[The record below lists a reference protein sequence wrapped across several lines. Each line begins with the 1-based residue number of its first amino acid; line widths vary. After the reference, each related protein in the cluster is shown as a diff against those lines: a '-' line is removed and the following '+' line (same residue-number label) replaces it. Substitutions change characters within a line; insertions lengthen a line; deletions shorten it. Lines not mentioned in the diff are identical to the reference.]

1 MDVDASI
8 EQVTGILVR
17 EGLRYQ
23 MSEDRRTYRLLF
35 GSAAVFIDFDT
46 WQDDGVVI
54 TVHSPVLQDI
64 DPESAGAAQALN
76 LLNELNRSF
85 FFVKFTFR
93 DGILI
98 ARYDLLGDTLQA
110 VELVNALYEIAGAAD
125 RLDDELAETLGGK
138 PYEAKLSEWTGGLE
152 RRSVRPN
159 RSNVRSTRAGSG
171 GWSGQA
177 RMSSRF
183 TRANDERDDVGDAG
197 LAPMVRTLSANGV
210 PST

>member
-1 MDVDASI
+1 MDVEASI

-17 EGLRYQ
+17 EGLRY
-23 MSEDRRTYRLLF
+23 STTEDGRTYRLLF

-64 DPESAGAAQALN
+64 HPESAGAAQALN

-138 PYEAKLSEWTGGLE
+138 PYEMKLGEW
-152 RRSVRPN
+152 
-159 RSNVRSTRAGSG
+159 
-171 GWSGQA
+171 
-177 RMSSRF
+177 SSRL
-183 TRANDERDDVGDAG
+183 DD
-197 LAPMVRTLSANGV
+197 
-210 PST
+210 

>member
-1 MDVDASI
+1 MIGMDVPASI

-23 MSEDRRTYRLLF
+23 VSADGETYRLLF

-46 WQDDGVVI
+46 WQDDSVVI

-64 DPESAGAAQALN
+64 HPESAGAAQALN

-98 ARYDLLGDTLQA
+98 ARYDLLGETLQA
-110 VELVNALYEIAGAAD
+110 GELVNALYEIAGAAD
-125 RLDDELAETLGGK
+125 RLDDELAGLLGGI
-138 PYEAKLSEWTGGLE
+138 PYERKLEEWGSSG
-152 RRSVRPN
+152 SG
-159 RSNVRSTRAGSG
+159 AGS
-171 GWSGQA
+171 
-177 RMSSRF
+177 
-183 TRANDERDDVGDAG
+183 
-197 LAPMVRTLSANGV
+197 
-210 PST
+210 

>member
-17 EGLRYQ
+17 DGLRYQ
-23 MSEDRRTYRLLF
+23 MSEDGRTYRLLF
-35 GSAAVFIDFDT
+35 GSAAVFIDFDA

-54 TVHSPVLQDI
+54 SVHSPVLQDI

-76 LLNELNRSF
+76 LLNDLNRSF

-125 RLDDELAETLGGK
+125 RLDDELSHTLGGK
-138 PYEAKLSEWTGGLE
+138 PYESKLEEW
-152 RRSVRPN
+152 SQN
-159 RSNVRSTRAGSG
+159 
-171 GWSGQA
+171 
-177 RMSSRF
+177 
-183 TRANDERDDVGDAG
+183 GD
-197 LAPMVRTLSANGV
+197 
-210 PST
+210 

>member
-1 MDVDASI
+1 MAPMDVDASI

-23 MSEDRRTYRLLF
+23 MSADGRTYRLLF
-35 GSAAVFIDFDT
+35 GSAAVFIDFDD
-46 WQDDGVVI
+46 WQDDSVVI

-93 DGILI
+93 DGILV
-98 ARYDLLGDTLQA
+98 ARYDLLGTTLQA

-125 RLDDELAETLGGK
+125 RLDDELAGLLGGK
-138 PYEAKLSEWTGGLE
+138 AYERKLEEWTGG
-152 RRSVRPN
+152 
-159 RSNVRSTRAGSG
+159 G
-171 GWSGQA
+171 
-177 RMSSRF
+177 
-183 TRANDERDDVGDAG
+183 
-197 LAPMVRTLSANGV
+197 
-210 PST
+210 

>member
-23 MSEDRRTYRLLF
+23 MSEDGRTYRLLF
-35 GSAAVFIDFDT
+35 GSAAVFIDWDD

-76 LLNELNRSF
+76 LLNDLNRSF

-98 ARYDLLGDTLQA
+98 ARYDLLGNTLQA
-110 VELVNALYEIAGAAD
+110 GELLNALYEIAGAAD
-125 RLDDELAETLGGK
+125 RLDDELASSIGGK
-138 PYEAKLSEWTGGLE
+138 PYEVKLKEW
-152 RRSVRPN
+152 S
-159 RSNVRSTRAGSG
+159 SG
-171 GWSGQA
+171 G
-177 RMSSRF
+177 
-183 TRANDERDDVGDAG
+183 E
-197 LAPMVRTLSANGV
+197 
-210 PST
+210 

>member
-1 MDVDASI
+1 VDVEASI
-8 EQVTGILVR
+8 EQVAGILVR

-23 MSEDRRTYRLLF
+23 MSGDRRTYRLLF
-35 GSAAVFIDFDT
+35 GSAAVFVDFDQ

-64 DPESAGAAQALN
+64 HPESAGAAHALN

-110 VELVNALYEIAGAAD
+110 GELVNALYEIAGAAD
-125 RLDDELAETLGGK
+125 RLDDELADALGGK
-138 PYEAKLSEWTGGLE
+138 PYETKLEEWAQ
-152 RRSVRPN
+152 N
-159 RSNVRSTRAGSG
+159 
-171 GWSGQA
+171 
-177 RMSSRF
+177 
-183 TRANDERDDVGDAG
+183 GD
-197 LAPMVRTLSANGV
+197 
-210 PST
+210 

>member
-23 MSEDRRTYRLLF
+23 TTEDGRTYRLLF

-46 WQDDGVVI
+46 WQDSSVVI

-64 DPESAGAAQALN
+64 DSESAGAAQALN
-76 LLNELNRSF
+76 LLNELNRGF

-93 DGILI
+93 DGILV

-110 VELVNALYEIAGAAD
+110 GELVNALYEIAGAAD
-125 RLDDELAETLGGK
+125 RLDDELSEMLGGK
-138 PYEAKLSEWTGGLE
+138 PYEAKLSEW
-152 RRSVRPN
+152 
-159 RSNVRSTRAGSG
+159 A
-171 GWSGQA
+171 
-177 RMSSRF
+177 
-183 TRANDERDDVGDAG
+183 D
-197 LAPMVRTLSANGV
+197 
-210 PST
+210 

>member
-1 MDVDASI
+1 MDVEASI

-17 EGLRYQ
+17 EGLRY
-23 MSEDRRTYRLLF
+23 STTADGRTHRLLF

-46 WQDDGVVI
+46 WQDDSVVI

-64 DPESAGAAQALN
+64 HPESAGAAQALN

-98 ARYDLLGDTLQA
+98 ARYDLLGETLQA
-110 VELVNALYEIAGAAD
+110 GELVNALYEIAGAAD

-138 PYEAKLSEWTGGLE
+138 PYEMKLGEW
-152 RRSVRPN
+152 
-159 RSNVRSTRAGSG
+159 
-171 GWSGQA
+171 
-177 RMSSRF
+177 SSRL
-183 TRANDERDDVGDAG
+183 DD
-197 LAPMVRTLSANGV
+197 
-210 PST
+210 